1 MLCAANQPENA
12 DPDGGG
18 GNEVDTVSD
27 SDEDSSSSMISHD
40 ILVVD
45 EPEMLEP
52 SDPSDNGEEQ
62 IFDIA
67 LAASHSVSRT

>member
-1 MLCAANQPENA
+1 M
-12 DPDGGG
+12 
-18 GNEVDTVSD
+18 DTVSD